1 MEGMVSDHFYRVTLA
16 MIAAA
21 VLAGA
26 FAIFTATAEP
36 AADNAGIGVGSGDG
50 RPNGTPCSQQAW
62 PYYEPHCVRER
73 SFDLGQRKSLRVITT
88 ERW

>member
-36 AADNAGIGVGSGDG
+36 AADNAGIGVGFGDG
-50 RPNGTPCSQQAW
+50 RPNGTSC
-62 PYYEPHCVRER
+62 
-73 SFDLGQRKSLRVITT
+73 
-88 ERW
+88 